1 MQSSCSN
8 YRIWCQKF
16 RRETSIVS
24 NFINSLSNTKVT
36 SVKSR
41 DFLFNSSYN
50 NDSTVEIVGVLMLIR
65 TGIGLCGKIKIFGL
79 FCWNIEEDGGEWR
92 N

>member
-1 MQSSCSN
+1 MNNSKSTMRSSCSN
-8 YRIWCQKF
+8 CRGWRKKF
-16 RRETSIVS
+16 RRETFIVS
-24 NFINSLSNTKVT
+24 NFIISLSNTKVT

-65 TGIGLCGKIKIFGL
+65 TGIGLCGEIEIFGL
-79 FCWNIEEDGGEWR
+79 FC
-92 N
+92 